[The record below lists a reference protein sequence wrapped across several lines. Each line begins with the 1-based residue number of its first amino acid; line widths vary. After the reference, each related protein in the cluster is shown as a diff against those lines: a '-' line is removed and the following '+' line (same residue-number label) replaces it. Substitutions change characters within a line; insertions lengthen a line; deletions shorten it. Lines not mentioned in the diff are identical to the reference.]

1 MLTRDKAHTQQ
12 HSDTCFSGRT
22 VERAWR
28 MRKIKDY
35 FRSETRA
42 IIREII
48 QFLKRIQIDMINFH
62 LIEGLENKLVL
73 HLQDSLFC

>member
-12 HSDTCFSGRT
+12 HSDTCFSGST

-35 FRSETRA
+35 LRSETRA

-48 QFLKRIQIDMINFH
+48 QFLKHIQTDMIF
-62 LIEGLENKLVL
+62 I
-73 HLQDSLFC
+73 